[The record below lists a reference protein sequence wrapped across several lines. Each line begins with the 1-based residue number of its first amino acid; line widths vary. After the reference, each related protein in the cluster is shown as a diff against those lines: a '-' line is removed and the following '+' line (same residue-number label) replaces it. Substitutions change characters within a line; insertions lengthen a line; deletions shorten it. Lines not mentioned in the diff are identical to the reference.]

1 MLNPFKQGSSLLD
14 QAMPI
19 AQLLSQV
26 QELVSSAGGGL
37 EMLKRGRDGGGGK
50 VVGEADGEE
59 E

>member
-37 EMLKRGRDGGGGK
+37 EMLKRGRDGRGGK

>member
-1 MLNPFKQGSSLLD
+1 MLTPFKKGTSLLD
-14 QAMPI
+14 HAVPI

-37 EMLKRGRDGGGGK
+37 EKLKLGKASGGGK
-50 VVGEADGEE
+50 VVGEAGEDE